1 MNDLPDLPFDD
12 WFDLTRDPDAKP
24 EFTVLCADDD
34 FREEA
39 VEAAANALPT
49 HYIAT
54 ERLDGILERLG
65 KPAAAEAVRQKIP
78 EKLKARSGDF
88 GEILASHYIN
98 QETVYDMGIA
108 RLRWSD
114 HPEMAM
120 RGEDM
125 LAFNETNENLF
136 ILKGESKSRARL
148 NTKTVQEARDGLN
161 KNDGLPSPHALT
173 FVADRL
179 HETGKTALAE
189 KIDDVNLTASI
200 RPDDVCHMLFTLS
213 GNDPTSFLEADLTG
227 YDGDNEQ
234 VSVGVRIPDHGAFIT
249 DVFECDIHG

>member
-12 WFDLTRDPDAKP
+12 WLDPIRDTKAEPQ
-24 EFTVLCADDD
+24 FTVLCADDD
-34 FREEA
+34 FREDA
-39 VEAAANALPT
+39 LHSAANALRS
-49 HYIAT
+49 HYIAI

-65 KPAAAEAVRQKIP
+65 KPAAAEAVKQKLP
-78 EKLKARSGDF
+78 QKLTARSGDF
-88 GEILASHYIN
+88 GEIVASHYIN

-125 LAFNETNENLF
+125 LAFHEAGGHLF
-136 ILKGESKSRARL
+136 FLKGESKSRARL
-148 NTKTVQEARDGLN
+148 NTKTVTEARDGLN

-179 HETGKTALAE
+179 YETGNSDLAN
-189 KIDDVNLTASI
+189 KIDDVNLTGGI

-213 GNDPTSFLEADLTG
+213 GNDPTSFLEADIDTYQG
-227 YDGDNEQ
+227 ANEQ
-234 VSVGVRIPDHGAFIT
+234 MSIGVRIPDHGAFIT
-249 DVFECDIHG
+249 DVFEYDIDG

>member
-1 MNDLPDLPFDD
+1 MNELPNLPFGV
-12 WFDLTRDPDAKP
+12 WLGHTRDTDDVP
-24 EFTVLCADDD
+24 EFTTLCADDD
-34 FREEA
+34 YRAEA
-39 VEAAANALPT
+39 VEASATALPI

-65 KPAAAEAVRQKIP
+65 KVAAAEAVRQKIP
-78 EKLKARSGDF
+78 KRLTARSGDF

-98 QETVYDMGIA
+98 QETVYDLGIT

-125 LAFNETNENLF
+125 LAFNETDERLF
-136 ILKGESKSRARL
+136 ILKGESKSRAKL
-148 NTKTVQEARDGLN
+148 NTKTVQEARAGLN
-161 KNDGLPSPHALT
+161 KNSGLPSPNALA

-179 HETGKTALAE
+179 HETGKTNLAE
-189 KIDDVNLTASI
+189 KIDDVNLTGGI

-213 GNDPTSFLEADLTG
+213 GNDPTSFLEKDLNC
-227 YDGDNEQ
+227 YNGDNEQ
-234 VSVGVRIPDHGAFIT
+234 MSVGVRIPDHGAFIA
-249 DVFECDIHG
+249 DVFEYDIDG

>member
-1 MNDLPDLPFDD
+1 MNVLPELPFDVWLD
-12 WFDLTRDPDAKP
+12 PTRDEKAEP
-24 EFTVLCADDD
+24 EFAVLCADDD
-34 FREEA
+34 YRDDA
-39 VEAAANALPT
+39 LYAAANALPT

-54 ERLDGILERLG
+54 DRLEGILDRLG

-78 EKLKARSGDF
+78 QKLTARSGDF
-88 GEILASHYIN
+88 GEIVASHYIN

-125 LAFNETNENLF
+125 LAFNETDGHLF
-136 ILKGESKSRARL
+136 FLKGEAKSRAKL
-148 NTKTVQEARDGLN
+148 NTKTVTEAREGLN
-161 KNDGLPSPHALT
+161 KYDGLPSPHALT

-179 HETGKTALAE
+179 HETGHSDLAS
-189 KIDDVNLTASI
+189 KIDDVNLTVSM

-213 GNDPTSFLEADLTG
+213 GNDPTSFLEADLDT
-227 YDGDNEQ
+227 YDGANEQ
-234 VSVGVRIPDHGAFIT
+234 MSVGVRIPDHGAFIE
-249 DVFECDIHG
+249 DVFEYDIDG